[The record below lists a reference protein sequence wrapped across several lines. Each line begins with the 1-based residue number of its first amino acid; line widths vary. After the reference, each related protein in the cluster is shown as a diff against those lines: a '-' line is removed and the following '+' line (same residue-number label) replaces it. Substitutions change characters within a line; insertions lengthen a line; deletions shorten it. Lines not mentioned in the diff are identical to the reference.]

1 MSSSPKEPQ
10 YKAIAFTG
18 PSGSGKTTLI
28 ETIARRLTPTRR
40 IAIVKH
46 DPKDKA
52 HFDRPGKDSDRFYK
66 TGADVAVVSPTRTT
80 LFAHQNH
87 TIAQIAEMFGEY
99 DLLMVEGLKTL
110 PLPRLA
116 IFRNTIEPDYLP
128 VVEAIAIDDSIDLNA
143 YDLPE
148 DLDVLDLND
157 IGSIIEWIDTHAT
170 PFKGTYVS

>member
-1 MSSSPKEPQ
+1 MPA

-28 ETIARRLTPTRR
+28 EKIAQTLVPSRR

-52 HFDRPGKDSDRFYK
+52 VFDRPGKASERFYR
-66 TGADVAVVSPTRTT
+66 TGAEVAVVSSTRTT
-80 LFAHQNH
+80 LFSHQSH
-87 TIAQIAEMFGEY
+87 EIVQIAEMFGPF

-116 IFRNTIEPDYLP
+116 IFRGEIDRTYLP
-128 VVEAIAIDDSIDLNA
+128 VVEAIAVDETVRLAS
-143 YDLPE
+143 YVLPE
-148 DLDVLDLND
+148 HIAILDLND
-157 IGSIIEWIDTHAT
+157 IDSIIDWIDSHAIT
-170 PFKGTYVS
+170 FKGTNAS